1 MPCDDIPQ
9 ASARHLI
16 GSPLRRAGAMHFD
29 SLLGN
34 VDVLHWPTFFVHSQ
48 HSTKIIKLF
57 VVDVG
62 KASNI
67 LYVYSKQTFANRRGA
82 VINIYNR
89 TDVCKHTQIDHLSIM
104 KFLSFQ
110 QNLGDDI
117 YHFNDVRGF

>member
-1 MPCDDIPQ
+1 
-9 ASARHLI
+9 
-16 GSPLRRAGAMHFD
+16 MHFD

-62 KASNI
+62 KASNV

-89 TDVCKHTQIDHLSIM
+89 TDVCKPTQIDHLSIM
-104 KFLSFQ
+104 KFLSTLSFQ
-110 QNLGDDI
+110 QNVGDDI